1 MIATIVALPLAVA
14 KGLKAAPCGYQRTPY
29 YAHTGAAPLLLNC
42 VRAEA
47 SKGTER
53 DSLLEEDGFDLS
65 VKIRPEENYHFPGLA
80 ISAIVP
86 RTQAK

>member
-14 KGLKAAPCGYQRTPY
+14 KGLKSAPCGYQRTPY

-53 DSLLEEDGFDLS
+53 DSLLEGDGFELPVPQGRPDKQRRQSSTQFLWLS
-65 VKIRPEENYHFPGLA
+65 D
-80 ISAIVP
+80 
-86 RTQAK
+86 QA